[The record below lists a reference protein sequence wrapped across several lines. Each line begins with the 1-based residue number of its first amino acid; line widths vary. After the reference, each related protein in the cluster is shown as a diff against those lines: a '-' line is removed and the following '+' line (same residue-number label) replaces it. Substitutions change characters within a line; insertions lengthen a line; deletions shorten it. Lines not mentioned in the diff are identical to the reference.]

1 MITAPNESFIH
12 LVVVSS
18 EGSFIRRLI
27 QMLVMRNFL
36 SCRESRLSLRRIL
49 LFFFISLS
57 FLVFPVDDSLSV
69 STLIPFS
76 CSSCVPHMLF
86 GSTFYRL
93 YPLLLSWKREREKI
107 HERTVSDEGTDG
119 REKQTLPHYSHCII
133 ICLFSVGISCSH
145 LLLLVLSCAWF
156 CSSSH
161 VLILFLFC
169 FSLSVYISFSVVIS
183 SHHWLDFSFS
193 STSCCSSSWSRLTL

>member
-76 CSSCVPHMLF
+76 CSSCVTHTLF
-86 GSTFYRL
+86 GSTSIGYTL
-93 YPLLLSWKREREKI
+93 YFFPEREK
-107 HERTVSDEGTDG
+107 ERKSMNELSVMKGQMEERSKHCLITLIVS
-119 REKQTLPHYSHCII
+119 SSAC
-133 ICLFSVGISCSH
+133 F
-145 LLLLVLSCAWF
+145 LLVFLVLIYCFLSCLVPGFVARVMF
-156 CSSSH
+156 
-161 VLILFLFC
+161 
-169 FSLSVYISFSVVIS
+169 
-183 SHHWLDFSFS
+183 
-193 STSCCSSSWSRLTL
+193 